1 MISLREAI
9 SASAVNAR
17 AVALLQ
23 SGLVDAMADSG
34 VVPTIDNVLLDVAS
48 RQVQLAGSASESVA
62 DERALVKGYGEVL
75 MAAVGA
81 MKYRSDRLVKIAV
94 DCASGQIATIA
105 QLQLV
110 LERRRSA
117 RLFVPLVLLVIAL
130 VIQKGDLPHSI
141 AMGTTAA
148 ICAGAGMIGGMVS

>member
-1 MISLREAI
+1 MITLREAI
-9 SASAVNAR
+9 SASAVDAR

-48 RQVQLAGSASESVA
+48 RQVQLAGAASESVA

-94 DCASGQIATIA
+94 DWASGQIATIA

-117 RLFVPLVLLVIAL
+117 MLFVPLVLLVIAL
-130 VIQKGDLPHSI
+130 L
-141 AMGTTAA
+141 A
-148 ICAGAGMIGGMVS
+148 ILAFFS

>member
-1 MISLREAI
+1 MTMITLREAI
-9 SASAVNAR
+9 SASAVDAR

-48 RQVQLAGSASESVA
+48 RQVQLAGAASESVA

-94 DCASGQIATIA
+94 DCAS
-105 QLQLV
+105 
-110 LERRRSA
+110 
-117 RLFVPLVLLVIAL
+117 
-130 VIQKGDLPHSI
+130 
-141 AMGTTAA
+141 
-148 ICAGAGMIGGMVS
+148 

>member
-1 MISLREAI
+1 MMITLREAI
-9 SASAVNAR
+9 SASAVDAR

-23 SGLVDAMADSG
+23 CGLVDAMTDSG

-48 RQVQLAGSASESVA
+48 RQVQLADAAPLPAA
-62 DERALVKGYGEVL
+62 DECAMVKGYGEVL

-81 MKYRSDRLVKIAV
+81 MKYRSDRLVKIAL
-94 DCASGQIATIA
+94 DCVSGEIATIA

-117 RLFVPLVLLVIAL
+117 MLFVPMVLLIMAL
-130 VIQKGDLPHSI
+130 L
-141 AMGTTAA
+141 A
-148 ICAGAGMIGGMVS
+148 ILAFFS

>member
-1 MISLREAI
+1 MTMITLREAI
-9 SASAVNAR
+9 SASAVDAR

-117 RLFVPLVLLVIAL
+117 MLFVPLVLLVIAL
-130 VIQKGDLPHSI
+130 L
-141 AMGTTAA
+141 A
-148 ICAGAGMIGGMVS
+148 ILAFFS